1 MVAPHMMFLPVS
13 VMTRMTNVKSDLLN
27 TSKPVDSPECE
38 AYAVRRSHSDARSME
53 AVGLGCVCIQLPV
66 RDRFCPVM
74 LGELSTV

>member
-1 MVAPHMMFLPVS
+1 
-13 VMTRMTNVKSDLLN
+13 MTRMTNVESALLN
-27 TSKPVDSPECE
+27 THTSNSPECE

-66 RDRFCPVM
+66 RDSFCPVM